1 MVILMQ
7 EEVENKTI
15 NLAISTTKLTAR
27 TVINAVRAYLQN
39 RNRHV
44 PQGKQ
49 SIKKLVG
56 QNKGVTNIEIEKTGI
71 RGFERYAKKYG
82 IDFAI
87 TKDKSAIPPKYMV
100 FFKAQD
106 SDALTAAFQ
115 EYSASVLQK
124 GKKPSVL
131 AQLHNLIQQVA
142 ELPGKVREKNRSTGT
157 DEPEYKT
164 IGDPEPAL
172 CPDGP
177 LRHQSGLCLA
187 AGCRG

>member
-1 MVILMQ
+1 MILMQ
-7 EEVENKTI
+7 EEIENKTI
-15 NLAISTTKLTAR
+15 NLAISTTKLTAQ
-27 TVINAVRAYLQN
+27 TILKAGMAYL
-39 RNRHV
+39 RGHSKPR
-44 PQGKQ
+44 GKQ

-56 QNKGVTNIEIEKTGI
+56 QNKGVTNIDIEKTAI

-87 TKDKSAIPPKYMV
+87 TKDKSVVPPKYMI

-124 GKKPSVL
+124 GKKHSVL

-142 ELPGKVREKNRSTGT
+142 ELPGKMKEKKQERA
-157 DEPEYKT
+157 E
-164 IGDPEPAL
+164 
-172 CPDGP
+172 
-177 LRHQSGLCLA
+177 R
-187 AGCRG
+187 

>member
-142 ELPGKVREKNRSTGT
+142 ELPGKVREKNQ
-157 DEPEYKT
+157 EH
-164 IGDPEPAL
+164 GD
-172 CPDGP
+172 
-177 LRHQSGLCLA
+177 R
-187 AGCRG
+187 

>member
-1 MVILMQ
+1 MQ

-39 RNRHV
+39 RNRRSSC
-44 PQGKQ
+44 GKQ

-115 EYSASVLQK
+115 EYSASVLHK

-142 ELPGKVREKNRSTGT
+142 ELPGKVRKKKQEH
-157 DEPEYKT
+157 
-164 IGDPEPAL
+164 GD
-172 CPDGP
+172 
-177 LRHQSGLCLA
+177 R
-187 AGCRG
+187 

>member
-1 MVILMQ
+1 MQ
-7 EEVENKTI
+7 EDVENRTI
-15 NLAISTTKLTAR
+15 NFAISTTKLTGRTILAAAR
-27 TVINAVRAYLQN
+27 KFLQWRAGKT
-39 RNRHV
+39 HGKPV
-44 PQGKQ
+44 GKQ
-49 SIKKLVG
+49 SVKQLLRQDQG
-56 QNKGVTNIEIEKTGI
+56 ATNIEIEKTGI

-142 ELPGKVREKNRSTGT
+142 ELPGKVREKKQ
-157 DEPEYKT
+157 EH
-164 IGDPEPAL
+164 GD
-172 CPDGP
+172 
-177 LRHQSGLCLA
+177 R
-187 AGCRG
+187 

>member
-1 MVILMQ
+1 MVMLMQ
-7 EEVENKTI
+7 KEIENKTI
-15 NLAISTTKLTAR
+15 NLAISTSKLTVQAI
-27 TVINAVRAYLQN
+27 VKAGMAYL
-39 RNRHV
+39 RKRSI
-44 PQGKQ
+44 PKGKQ

-56 QNKGVTNIEIEKTGI
+56 QNKGVTNIDIEKTAI
-71 RGFERYAKKYG
+71 RGFGRYAKKYG

-87 TKDKSAIPPKYMV
+87 TKDKSVMPPKYMV

-142 ELPGKVREKNRSTGT
+142 ELPGKVREKKQ
-157 DEPEYKT
+157 EH
-164 IGDPEPAL
+164 GD
-172 CPDGP
+172 
-177 LRHQSGLCLA
+177 R
-187 AGCRG
+187 

>member
-1 MVILMQ
+1 MQ
-7 EEVENKTI
+7 EEIENKTI

-27 TVINAVRAYLQN
+27 AVINAGRAYLQN
-39 RNRHV
+39 RSRHV

-142 ELPGKVREKNRSTGT
+142 ELPGKVREKKQEHSDR
-157 DEPEYKT
+157 
-164 IGDPEPAL
+164 
-172 CPDGP
+172 
-177 LRHQSGLCLA
+177 
-187 AGCRG
+187 

>member
-1 MVILMQ
+1 MIMQ
-7 EEVENKTI
+7 EEIENKTV

-27 TVINAVRAYLQN
+27 TFVNVGKALLRSRQN
-39 RNRHV
+39 PR
-44 PQGKQ
+44 GKQ
-49 SIKKLVG
+49 SVKKLVG
-56 QNKGVTNIEIEKTGI
+56 QNRGVTNVEVEKTAI
-71 RGFERYAKKYG
+71 RGFERYARKYG

-142 ELPGKVREKNRSTGT
+142 ELPGKVREKKQ
-157 DEPEYKT
+157 EH
-164 IGDPEPAL
+164 GD
-172 CPDGP
+172 
-177 LRHQSGLCLA
+177 R
-187 AGCRG
+187 

>member
-1 MVILMQ
+1 MQ
-7 EEVENKTI
+7 EEIENKTI

-39 RNRHV
+39 RSRHI

-115 EYSASVLQK
+115 EYSSSVLK
-124 GKKPSVL
+124 KSKKPSVL
-131 AQLHNLIQQVA
+131 AQLHDLIQQVA
-142 ELPGKVREKNRSTGT
+142 ELPGKVREKKQ
-157 DEPEYKT
+157 EY
-164 IGDPEPAL
+164 GD
-172 CPDGP
+172 
-177 LRHQSGLCLA
+177 R
-187 AGCRG
+187 

>member
-87 TKDKSAIPPKYMV
+87 TKDKSVVPPKHMV

-115 EYSASVLQK
+115 EYSASAIKKRSQ
-124 GKKPSVL
+124 KPSVL
-131 AQLHNLIQQVA
+131 AQLHDLIQQVA
-142 ELPGKVREKNRSTGT
+142 ELPGKVREKKQ
-157 DEPEYKT
+157 EH
-164 IGDPEPAL
+164 GD
-172 CPDGP
+172 
-177 LRHQSGLCLA
+177 R
-187 AGCRG
+187 